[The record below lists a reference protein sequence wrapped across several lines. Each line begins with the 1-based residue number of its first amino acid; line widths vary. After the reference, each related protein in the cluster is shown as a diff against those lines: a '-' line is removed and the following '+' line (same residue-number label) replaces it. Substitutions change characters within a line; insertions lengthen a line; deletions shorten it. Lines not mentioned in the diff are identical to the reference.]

1 MKIEF
6 PKAMPFRY
14 NESKSREQSKLQ
26 TRSKLGIKSDEVDT
40 MLKDENSRLKE
51 LVGALK
57 CTSAERSN
65 KDIEVICTYLRRIES
80 FKRFCTE
87 ALLTLIEMTELS
99 IVKKGTM
106 N

>member
-1 MKIEF
+1 M
-6 PKAMPFRY
+6 
-14 NESKSREQSKLQ
+14 
-26 TRSKLGIKSDEVDT
+26 

-51 LVGALK
+51 LVVALK